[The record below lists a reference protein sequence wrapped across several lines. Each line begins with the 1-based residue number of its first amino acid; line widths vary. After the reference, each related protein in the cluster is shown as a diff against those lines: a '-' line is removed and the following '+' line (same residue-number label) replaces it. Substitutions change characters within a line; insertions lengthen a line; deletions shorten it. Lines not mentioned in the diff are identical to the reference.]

1 MEIPVEETMLFKY
14 ACKDMGL
21 NCSFVV
27 KGTTMEEVT
36 RQALEHVREKHKDD
50 FNRFDSPGEL
60 EKMAQA
66 LSRSTKVV
74 PG

>member
-1 MEIPVEETMLFKY
+1 MLFKY
-14 ACKDMGL
+14 TCKDMGL
-21 NCSFVV
+21 NCTFMV
-27 KGTTMEEVT
+27 KGETLEEVT

-50 FNRFDSPGEL
+50 FNSLNSPGEI

-74 PG
+74 AS